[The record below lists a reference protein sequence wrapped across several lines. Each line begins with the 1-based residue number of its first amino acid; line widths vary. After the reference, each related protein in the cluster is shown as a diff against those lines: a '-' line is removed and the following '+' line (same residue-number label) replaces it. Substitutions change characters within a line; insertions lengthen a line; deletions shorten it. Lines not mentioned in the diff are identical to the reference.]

1 MKVLLIIFFAV
12 IPLFS
17 FSQKM
22 KDGTYDFRIAYE
34 EWNGKIMGHCK
45 VQIKSDSIIVFKEN
59 SSTEKIDS
67 GLLIRHQS
75 GKWII
80 AKTFNDKFA
89 KIIGACAD
97 ASIIIDLKKRIIYLC

>member
-1 MKVLLIIFFAV
+1 MKYLLLILLVV
-12 IPLFS
+12 IPFLL
-17 FSQKM
+17 FSQKL
-22 KDGTYDFRIAYE
+22 KDGTYNFQIAYE

-59 SSTEKIDS
+59 SFTEKIAL

-80 AKTFNDKFA
+80 AKTVNDKFA

-97 ASIIIDLKKRIIYLC
+97 ASIIIDLEKRIIYLC